1 MLFKLSNAGR
11 ISVVS
16 GASVGSVSVTRVCA
30 TVSRV
35 NSRVGNK
42 RLESALIAKSII
54 NGYMPEVYAI
64 NHNYATFRIEKS
76 ALVDTSYTLYDRPT
90 VERLM
95 KKDPDLLPPPGKKVS
110 ARIAAGEDIRWNKQQ
125 IQSVA
130 TQAILQGESIP
141 QISKRLAETVG
152 DSNYKAAVRNAR
164 TMTTSA
170 ENGGRQDAYKR
181 AENMGIKMKRTW
193 VATLDGR
200 TRHAHR
206 LLDGQTVD
214 IDQPFVVDG
223 EEIMFPG
230 DPKAKPYLTW
240 NCRCTTIS
248 QIEGFERDVT
258 DLSLRHTKHLGD
270 MTYEEWKNAKAKSN
284 PILLPEEK
292 AEKIKQSY
300 IEDYKK

>member
-1 MLFKLSNAGR
+1 M
-11 ISVVS
+11 VS
-16 GASVGSVSVTRVCA
+16 TLA
-30 TVSRV
+30 TDFH
-35 NSRVGNK
+35 NTNM
-42 RLESALIAKSII
+42 IAKSITF
-54 NGYMPEVYAI
+54 GYMPGVYAI

-95 KKDPDLLPPPGKKVS
+95 RDNPDILPPPGKKVS

-181 AENMGIKMKRTW
+181 AENMGIKMRRTW

-292 AEKIKQSY
+292 AKKIKQSY